1 MQHRFQTVAFQR
13 MDLLAGKLGRIFR
26 ASPVDA
32 RGHQIGQLPGLG
44 LDLAAARRGAAAGM
58 WIYDQFS
65 GNHSPDRGNDNFD
78 DNESHRRD
86 SDYASSGDSFS
97 DDSSSGDSGGGDS
110 GGGDSGGGDF

>member
-13 MDLLAGKLGRIFR
+13 MNLLARKLGRIFR
-26 ASPVDA
+26 ASHVDA

-44 LDLAAARRGAAAGM
+44 LDLAAARPRAAAGM
-58 WIYDQFS
+58 WLYDQFS
-65 GNHSPDRGNDNFD
+65 GNHSQDRGNDNFD
-78 DNESHRRD
+78 DNESRRRD

-110 GGGDSGGGDF
+110 GGGDF

>member
-26 ASPVDA
+26 ASHVDA